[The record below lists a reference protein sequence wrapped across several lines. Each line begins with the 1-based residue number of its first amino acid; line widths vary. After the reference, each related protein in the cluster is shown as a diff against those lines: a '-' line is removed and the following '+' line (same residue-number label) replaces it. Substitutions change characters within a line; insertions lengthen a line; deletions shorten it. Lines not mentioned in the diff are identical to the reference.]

1 MEKQEMELYHIHKL
15 GNSYDRKWSVN
26 NTINVSQNFNS
37 EMFKRQMNFSQS
49 IFFDGKMR
57 NFYELLPN
65 YIEYLSS
72 TNSVSIEELRA
83 ISELLRTSFA
93 MSYKADFFKREAALE
108 DCRKDYDITLPSRLH
123 SIYLCDEDGLEYWK
137 DTLEECSPNGF
148 DAYKVLVTGKIFKT
162 NEQLLPD
169 EEASYGDVYNQ
180 AFKYWHPKFKDVPG
194 YTNEY
199 LAQGEIKILSKVK

>member
-15 GNSYDRKWSVN
+15 GNKYDKRWRVN
-26 NTINVSQNFNS
+26 NTINVRENFNS
-37 EMFKRQMNFSQS
+37 DMYRNHMGFSQS
-49 IFFDGKMR
+49 LPFNGEVV

-65 YIEYLSS
+65 YIEHLSKVE
-72 TNSVSIEELRA
+72 SVSVEELRA
-83 ISELLRTSFA
+83 ISEILKASFA

-199 LAQGEIKILSKVK
+199 LAQGKIKILSKVK